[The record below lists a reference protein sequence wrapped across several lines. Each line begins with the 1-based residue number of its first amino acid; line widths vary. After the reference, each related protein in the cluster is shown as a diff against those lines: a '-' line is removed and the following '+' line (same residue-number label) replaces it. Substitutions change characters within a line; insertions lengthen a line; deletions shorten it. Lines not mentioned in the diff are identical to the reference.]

1 MNNQI
6 KKVLLSEEAIKE
18 KVKVMGAKITEDY
31 RGKDLIVLGILKG
44 SVFFMSD
51 LMKEI
56 KIPCKMDFMAVSSY
70 GDATESSG
78 IVKIIKDL
86 DFEIKG
92 KHVLIVEDIIDSG
105 ITLKYLMKYLSAR
118 NPNSLEI
125 ACLLNKPERRKE
137 ELQVKYLGFDVPDYF
152 LVGYGLD
159 YAENYRNLPFVGILD
174 EKVYKK

>member
-6 KKVLLSEEAIKE
+6 KEVLLNEETIRE
-18 KVKVMGAKITEDY
+18 KVQDLGAKISEDY
-31 RGKDLIVLGILKG
+31 KGKDLIVLGILKG

-51 LMKEI
+51 LMKKI
-56 KIPCKMDFMAVSSY
+56 TIPCKMDFMAVSSY

-92 KHVLIVEDIIDSG
+92 KDVLIVEDIIDSG

-118 NPNSLEI
+118 NPKTLEI

-137 ELQVKYLGFDVPDYF
+137 ELSVKYLGFDVPDYF

-159 YAENYRNLPFVGILD
+159 YAEHYRNLPYVGILD

>member
-6 KKVLLSEEAIKE
+6 KEVLLSEEAIKE